1 MMATGEVAA
10 GDQIICA
17 DGEPLGTV
25 QADEVTHL
33 RVLRDDGKGIA
44 WLPKIAVRGIGN
56 GVVRLWV
63 GRDDLHDSVIGLSPG
78 RQREFLT
85 LEGLSI
91 LVHQAQQGLR
101 PLPDVGDPSA
111 PPVSPGGSPD

>member
-1 MMATGEVAA
+1 MMATQEIAS

-17 DGEPLGTV
+17 DEEPLGTV
-25 QADEVTHL
+25 QADDGTHL
-33 RVLRDDGKGIA
+33 RLERDDGGGVA
-44 WLPKIAVRGIGN
+44 WLPKIAVKGVHN

-63 GRDDLHDSVIGLSPG
+63 GRDDLHDAVIGLSPG
-78 RQREFLT
+78 RQREYLT

-101 PLPDVGDPSA
+101 PLPDVADPAA
-111 PPVSPGGSPD
+111 PPVPPGGSPD